1 MTYRID
7 HAVFAVRDLDAAA
20 ARWAASYGLETSPG
34 GRHPRWG
41 TANRIAPLGPD
52 YLELISVVEPD
63 VAAGSVLGRTLLDL
77 TADGDRWFSICLA
90 DDDLEATAA
99 RLGLEVEAGS
109 RTTPG
114 GDEVRWRSAGIDA
127 PQREPWLPFF
137 IEWDVPPG
145 RHPGRAPAEHRVDIL
160 GISSAEIAGDAGR
173 MREWLGGQDVAI
185 HVVSGAPGLRSVS
198 LRLAGGGELVVE

>member
-1 MTYRID
+1 MTYRFD
-7 HAVFAVRDLDAAA
+7 HAVFAVRDLDAGA
-20 ARWAASYGLETSPG
+20 ARWAASYGLESSPG

-52 YLELISVVEPD
+52 YLELISVVEPG

-99 RLGLEVEAGS
+99 RLGLEVETGS
-109 RTTPG
+109 RTTPE

-137 IEWDVPPG
+137 IERGRGRPAPSGPSAAAHRADVQG
-145 RHPGRAPAEHRVDIL
+145 SRRRGV
-160 GISSAEIAGDAGR
+160 AGDAGR
-173 MREWLGGQDVAI
+173 MREWLAAGRADPRRGRYA
-185 HVVSGAPGLRSVS
+185 GAPV
-198 LRLAGGGELVVE
+198 RLGPARRGGELVVE

>member
-7 HAVFAVRDLDAAA
+7 HAVFAVRDLDTAA

-63 VAAGSVLGRTLLDL
+63 VAAASVLGRTLRDL

-109 RTTPG
+109 RTTPD

-145 RHPGRAPAEHRVDIL
+145 RHPGRTPAHHHDEIL
-160 GISSAEIAGDAGR
+160 GISSAETGGDADR
-173 MREWLGGQDVAI
+173 MRTWLGGQDVPI
-185 HVVSGAPGLRSVS
+185 HVVDGAPGLRSVS
-198 LRLAGGGELVVE
+198 LRLAAGGELVVE